1 MGKQVVIIGASGHG
15 KVIADIVLRSGDQVL
30 GFLDDNPN
38 APQSICGFPL
48 LGNTADFIRH
58 PNAHFIIAIGNAAVR
73 KRLAQAMTGVAWYTA
88 IHPNATIA
96 TLGVTVGE
104 GSVIA
109 AGAVVNPGA
118 TVGRHC
124 IINTNAVV
132 EHDCTL
138 GAYVHIS
145 VAAAL
150 GGTVTVGDGC
160 WIGIGSCVK
169 NNLSICPGCT
179 VGAGAVVV
187 KNIEE
192 PGTYVG
198 VPVRKML

>member
-1 MGKQVVIIGASGHG
+1 MGKA
-15 KVIADIVLRSGDQVL
+15 ADYVR
-30 GFLDDNPN
+30 
-38 APQSICGFPL
+38 FP
-48 LGNTADFIRH
+48 D
-58 PNAHFIIAIGNAAVR
+58 AHFVIAIGNAAVR
-73 KRLAQAMTGVAWYTA
+73 KRLAQTMKGVIWYTA
-88 IHPNATIA
+88 IHPKAVVSA
-96 TLGVTVGE
+96 LGVTVGE

-118 TVGRHC
+118 TVGKHC

-138 GAYVHIS
+138 GDYVHIS

-150 GGTVTVGDGC
+150 GGTVAVGDST
-160 WIGIGSCVK
+160 WVGIGSAVR
-169 NNLSICPGCT
+169 NNLTICSGVT

-198 VPVRKML
+198 VPARKML

>member
-1 MGKQVVIIGASGHG
+1 MAADVIIIGASGHG
-15 KVIADIVLRSGDQVL
+15 KVIADVVLRSGDRVL

-38 APQSICGFPL
+38 APKSICGFPL
-48 LGNTADFIRH
+48 LGTSADFIRY
-58 PNAHFIIAIGNAAVR
+58 PEALFIIAIGNAAIR
-73 KRLAQAMTGVAWYTA
+73 RRLADRMGNVRWYTA
-88 IHPNATIA
+88 IHPKAIVSN
-96 TLGVTVGE
+96 LGVTIGE

-118 TVGRHC
+118 AIGKHC

-138 GAYVHIS
+138 GDYVHIS

-150 GGTVTVGDGC
+150 GGTVEVGDSC

-169 NNLSICPGCT
+169 NNLSICPGCMI
-179 VGAGAVVV
+179 GAGAAVV

-198 VPVRKML
+198 VPVRKLL

>member
-15 KVIADIVLRSGDQVL
+15 KVIADIVLRNGDQIL
-30 GFLDDNPN
+30 GFLDDNPK
-38 APQSICGFPL
+38 APADIYGIPL
-48 LGNTADFIRH
+48 LGNAADFIRY
-58 PNAHFIIAIGNAAVR
+58 PDAHFIIAIGNAAIR
-73 KRLAQAMTGVAWYTA
+73 RRLADRMGNVRWYTA
-88 IHPNATIA
+88 IHPKAAVSGLDVTI
-96 TLGVTVGE
+96 GE

-138 GAYVHIS
+138 GDYVHIS
-145 VAAAL
+145 VSAAL
-150 GGTVTVGDGC
+150 GGTVEVGDSC

-169 NNLSICPGCT
+169 NNLSICPGCMI
-179 VGAGAVVV
+179 GAGAAVV

-198 VPVRKML
+198 VPVRKLL

>member
-15 KVIADIVLRSGDQVL
+15 KVIADIVLRCGDQVV

-38 APQSICGFPL
+38 APSALFGFPL
-48 LGNTADFIRH
+48 LGKTADYVRF
-58 PNAHFIIAIGNAAVR
+58 PDAHFVIAIGNAAVR
-73 KRLAQAMTGVAWYTA
+73 KRLAQTMKGVIWYTA
-88 IHPNATIA
+88 IHPKAVVSA
-96 TLGVTVGE
+96 LGVTVGE

-118 TVGRHC
+118 TVGKHC

-138 GAYVHIS
+138 GDYVHIS

-150 GGTVTVGDGC
+150 GGTVAVGDST
-160 WIGIGSCVK
+160 WVGIGSAVR
-169 NNLSICPGCT
+169 NNLSICSGAT

-198 VPVRKML
+198 VPARKML